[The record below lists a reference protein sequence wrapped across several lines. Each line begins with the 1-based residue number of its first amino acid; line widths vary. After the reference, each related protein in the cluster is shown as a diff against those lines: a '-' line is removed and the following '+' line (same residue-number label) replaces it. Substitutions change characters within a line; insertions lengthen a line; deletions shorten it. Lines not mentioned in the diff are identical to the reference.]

1 MTLGSSRAIEG
12 QQRSSAKRQAPTVG
26 DARRPALIARI
37 EACFAASDP
46 RDKAKVWKFDKHDP
60 RGRQD
65 MITVARNLHAIMAG
79 VPRGQKTTALA
90 AAGFNGQEQSGYLGN
105 VCLGPDVIT
114 VTKARLRRL
123 TPRVDRYWNVALGCG
138 LEREDAIVRLFA
150 RTSYDEVSAGPGVNV
165 DWADRL
171 VDTLTR
177 LGADVADRTDLA
189 ALFDRMS
196 RANLCLAG
204 ETGFDPRVTDWLSE
218 TFHKFDF
225 SASAM
230 DKPQGFWLY
239 DTNDEGTPRC
249 GLPLFSPKVGI
260 ETRSFMVDSPV
271 ISVTPQSDTGEAS
284 PGAIQI
290 LLSST
295 LHLAIVPMALS
306 LDETSGVAVALMERP
321 SAAISRAGTDE
332 PIWSVDVSDERIS
345 VRTEAA
351 TWEVALPAE
360 LSLDPD
366 LVALVASSG
375 CHVAESPD
383 LMDGC
388 WRCFPLTASHVRDR
402 LGRPAAAILLPT
414 VQRRGMAGRRVLEHD
429 DIDPA
434 AIDFHGAD
442 PSYFPPI
449 GSIASGLAGHLGKHG
464 AIASALEQ
472 EVRSMAAAFNELVE
486 RMREGAAADE
496 GELA

>member
-1 MTLGSSRAIEG
+1 
-12 QQRSSAKRQAPTVG
+12 
-26 DARRPALIARI
+26 
-37 EACFAASDP
+37 
-46 RDKAKVWKFDKHDP
+46 
-60 RGRQD
+60 
-65 MITVARNLHAIMAG
+65 
-79 VPRGQKTTALA
+79 
-90 AAGFNGQEQSGYLGN
+90 
-105 VCLGPDVIT
+105 
-114 VTKARLRRL
+114 L

-150 RTSYDEVSAGPGVNV
+150 RTSYDEASAGPGVNV

-177 LGADVADRTDLA
+177 LGADVANRTDLA

-204 ETGFDPRVTDWLSE
+204 ETGFEPRLTDWLSE

-225 SASAM
+225 SASAL
-230 DKPQGFWLY
+230 DKPEGFWLY

-260 ETRSFMVDSPV
+260 ETRSV
-271 ISVTPQSDTGEAS
+271 IFESSVMSLTSHADTKGAP
-284 PGAIQI
+284 PGAVQI
-290 LLSST
+290 IFSST
-295 LHLAIVPMALS
+295 LHLAIVPMATS
-306 LDETSGVAVALMERP
+306 LEEAAGVAMALMERP
-321 SAAISRAGTDE
+321 WAAIRRAGTDE
-332 PIWSVDVSDERIS
+332 RIWSVDVSDDRIS
-345 VRTEAA
+345 FRTEAS
-351 TWEVALPAE
+351 TWEIALPAE
-360 LSLDPD
+360 LSVDPD
-366 LVALVASSG
+366 LQALVASSG

-383 LMDGC
+383 LMEGC
-388 WRCFPLTASHVRDR
+388 WRCFPLTASYARDR
-402 LGRPAAAILLPT
+402 LGRPAAAMLLPA

-449 GSIASGLAGHLGKHG
+449 GSIAAGLAGHLGKHG